1 MKDRYEKGDQ
11 VVIVD
16 WVKNDEVCYREFE
29 QGNYRGAYRK
39 DEDDFRKSLRK
50 WLKPNALD
58 AAKEG

>member
-1 MKDRYEKGDQ
+1 MKNRYEKGDQ

-16 WVKNDEVCYREFE
+16 WVKSGEVFYREFE

-39 DEDDFRKSLRK
+39 DEADFKRSLID
-50 WLKPNALD
+50 WLNWPD